1 MLHTLNKA
9 WIDIL
14 AHQIQNERINNFLCV
29 YTTDEELAL
38 ILKAQR
44 EYHISIDKIQADYI
58 SYQLYFDRLYSI
70 NSETRPIKILTKKMY
85 DDILIS
91 HDLHDIFVKSYLN
104 KHCRRKGG

>member
-14 AHQIQNERINNFLCV
+14 CRQIQNEKISNFLCV
-29 YTTDEELAL
+29 YTTDEELAF

-44 EYHISIDKIQADYI
+44 EHHVSIDKISANYI

-70 NSETRPIKILTKKMY
+70 DSETRPIKILIKNMY
-85 DDILIS
+85 DNILIS
-91 HDLHDIFVKSYLN
+91 HNLHDIFVKDYLY
-104 KHCRRKGG
+104 KHCRRKSG

>member
-14 AHQIQNERINNFLCV
+14 CRQVQKEKISNFLCV
-29 YTTDEELAL
+29 YTTNNELAL

-44 EYHISIDKIQADYI
+44 EHHVNIDKIHADYI

-70 NSETRPIKILTKKMY
+70 DSETRPIKILTNDIY

-91 HDLHDIFVKSYLN
+91 RDLHDIFVKNYLN
-104 KHCRRKGG
+104 KYCRRKGA